1 MMAVGR
7 RRGIRFVLSVIG
19 IVGLLMTA
27 AVVAPAGSKDDVVH
41 VVLDRAKLVPLPE
54 RIATL
59 LIGNPLI
66 VDAAL
71 QPGGQM
77 VLTGKSY
84 GTTNVMALDRRGK
97 VLMQKLVRVG
107 APEGTVVVYRGE
119 AQHTYSCA
127 PRCEPQITLGDAEK
141 SFAAHLGQSVQRNT
155 QAQGAAR
162 QQ

>member
-1 MMAVGR
+1 MTVGR
-7 RRGIRFVLSVIG
+7 RRGIRFGLSVVS
-19 IVGLLMTA
+19 IVGLLTTA
-27 AVVAPAGSKDDVVH
+27 AVVAPARSKDDVVH

-59 LIGNPLI
+59 VIGNPLI

-77 VLTGKSY
+77 VLTGKSF
-84 GTTNVMALDRRGK
+84 GTTNVLALDHKGK
-97 VLMQKLVRVG
+97 VLMQKLVRVA
-107 APEGTVVVYRGE
+107 APEGTVVVYRGA

-127 PRCEPQITLGDAEK
+127 PRCEPQIALGDAEA
-141 SFAAHLGQSVQRNT
+141 SFTLNLGQSVQRNT